1 MNKIISII
9 LVLVMLATVCVSCG
23 KPDEEEG
30 ETTKVEETKVEICDE
45 CGVEISGEAKSLEYG
60 NQTMTLCDECYET
73 IKFLIELTYDN
84 SDSSGLLD

>member
-9 LVLVMLATVCVSCG
+9 LVLVMLATVCISCG
-23 KPDEEEG
+23 KLEEDEA
-30 ETTKVEETKVEICDE
+30 TKVEVCDE